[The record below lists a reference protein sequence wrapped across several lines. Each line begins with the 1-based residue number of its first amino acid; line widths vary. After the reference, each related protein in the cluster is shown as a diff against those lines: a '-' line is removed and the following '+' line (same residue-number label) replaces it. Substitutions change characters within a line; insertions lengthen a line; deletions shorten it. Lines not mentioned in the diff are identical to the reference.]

1 MNARTS
7 YAATTRNLD
16 PKSEA
21 GLVQQHADL
30 VKRIA
35 YHVAARLPAS
45 VDVED
50 LIQAGVIG
58 LIEAARHYNG
68 ERGASFETYA
78 GIRIRGAMMDELRRG
93 DWAPRSVHRRHREIS
108 GAMKTIAQR
117 EGREAREDEVI
128 AELKLTPEA
137 YRTALQDA
145 VQCQVLSL
153 DAPPDGS
160 DDPFEA
166 ADPNHTPLES
176 LERDEFQAT
185 LARAIAALP
194 EREKMVLSLY
204 YDDEMNLREIG
215 AVLDV
220 SESRVCQIHGQA
232 LLRIRGQLQDWAG
245 TPRSSKAKKSA
256 EKSAEK
262 SSEKSAEKSAEKSGE
277 KSPGKAG
284 DKSADKPH
292 VSKVHAKPKPTSVFA
307 PQQARAA

>member
-7 YAATTRNLD
+7 YTQFSTASTRNLD

-21 GLVQQHADL
+21 GLVQLHADL

-35 YHVAARLPAS
+35 FHVAARLPSS

-68 ERGASFETYA
+68 DRGASFETYA

-93 DWAPRSVHRRHREIS
+93 DWAPRSVHRRHRDIA
-108 GAMKTIAQR
+108 GAMKSIGQR
-117 EGREAREDEVI
+117 EGRAAREDEVI
-128 AELKLTPEA
+128 AELSLTAES
-137 YRTALQDA
+137 YRAALQDA

-153 DAPPDGS
+153 DEPPEGS

-166 ADPNHTPLES
+166 ADTGQTPLEA
-176 LERDEFQAT
+176 LERDEFHSC
-185 LARAIAALP
+185 LARAIASLP

-232 LLRIRGQLQDWAG
+232 LLRVRAQLQDWAG
-245 TPRSSKAKKSA
+245 AVRKPKAKKSA
-256 EKSAEK
+256 EKSA
-262 SSEKSAEKSAEKSGE
+262 
-277 KSPGKAG
+277 
-284 DKSADKPH
+284 DKSAA
-292 VSKVHAKPKPTSVFA
+292 AKPPAKSKPAAVFA